1 MPAQPKPKLN
11 LRILLL
17 IFVVLSAVATLAN
30 SFWVM
35 FKIRKQE
42 LIENAL
48 EVNKAY
54 AARIAASVEQVL
66 RSDLDKLKYGSAVI
80 GKTFDD
86 KHSLAAETQRL
97 FGQDA
102 SFNAVLIADAAGTII
117 ASAPEDL
124 GLNGRTLQHKAPLR
138 LRTPIISNAFESM
151 AGNLVVFISHPVFDV
166 KGEYLGL
173 IGGSVRLEQRNT
185 LQALIDT
192 NVRKDGA
199 HLYLIDSARRV
210 LYHNEPEQIGDIVGQ
225 GAIVDAALSQET
237 GTLQAPDEQ
246 GVEMLAGFAKVPSSG
261 WGVISQQPIENIQ
274 TILRQTMVKVAQGIA
289 PLALFGIVLIW
300 WLGARISAPLSRL
313 ADCAKRL
320 DTPDSYERIS
330 AVPARYFE
338 SWQIRRAL
346 LLGATLL
353 QEKIGKLNQQAQT
366 DALTG
371 LANRR
376 AMQEILARWQDA
388 NKAFAVV
395 SMDIDHFKRVNDTF
409 GHGVGDQTLRTIAA
423 LMQQNSRSNDLACRV
438 GGEEFVLLLPN
449 SSLQTAA
456 EVAERLRASIAAA
469 DIDTVGHITV
479 SLGVALW
486 SPGGDP
492 ISAVLERADQ
502 LLYQAKQD
510 GRNRVVVEQ
519 ALIARLNADAGD
531 ARPENA
537 HDCA

>member
-1 MPAQPKPKLN
+1 MTTRPKPKLN
-11 LRILLL
+11 LRTLIL
-17 IFVVLSAVATLAN
+17 IFVLLSAFATLVN
-30 SFWVM
+30 SFWVT
-35 FKIRKQE
+35 FKIQKQE

-54 AARIAASVEQVL
+54 AARIALSVEQVL
-66 RSDLDKLKYGSAVI
+66 NSDLDKLKFGSVLI
-80 GKTFDD
+80 GKAFDD
-86 KHSLAAETQRL
+86 KRYLAEEADRL

-102 SFNAVLIADAAGTII
+102 SFNSVLIADAGGSII
-117 ASAPEDL
+117 ASAPQSLHLD
-124 GLNGRTLQHKAPLR
+124 GRTLQHKEPLS
-138 LRTPIISNAFESM
+138 LRVPRISNAFRSLS
-151 AGNLVVFISHPVFDV
+151 GNLVVFISQPIFDA

-185 LQALIDT
+185 LQALMDT

-199 HLYLIDSARRV
+199 HVYLIDSARRV
-210 LYHNEPEQIGDIVGQ
+210 LYHTDPAQIGSVTGTGLI
-225 GAIVDAALSQET
+225 ADAALSQDA
-237 GTLQAPDEQ
+237 GTLQATDAN

-261 WGVISQQPIENIQ
+261 WGVISQQPLENIQ
-274 TILRQTMVKVAQGIA
+274 AVLQHTMAKVMQGIA
-289 PLALFGIVLIW
+289 PLALFGIILIW

-313 ADCAKRL
+313 AECAKRL

-376 AMQEILARWQDA
+376 AMQDVLARWEDA
-388 NKAFAVV
+388 EKAFAVV

-409 GHGVGDQTLRTIAA
+409 GHAAGDETLRAIAQ
-423 LMQQNSRSNDLACRV
+423 LMQQNSRSNDLPCRV

-449 SSLQTAA
+449 SSLQAA
-456 EVAERLRASIAAA
+456 IDVAERLRASIDAAA
-469 DIDTVGHITV
+469 IETVGHLTV

-486 SPGGDP
+486 HPGTDS
-492 ISAVLERADQ
+492 IAVVLERADQ
-502 LLYQAKQD
+502 LLYQAKQN
-510 GRNRVVVEQ
+510 GRNCVVAEQ
-519 ALIARLNADAGD
+519 
-531 ARPENA
+531 P
-537 HDCA
+537 

>member
-1 MPAQPKPKLN
+1 MTTRPEPKLN
-11 LRILLL
+11 LRTLIL
-17 IFVVLSAVATLAN
+17 IFVLLSAVATLAN

-54 AARIAASVEQVL
+54 AYRIATSVEQVL
-66 RSDLDKLKYGSAVI
+66 RSDLDKLKYASAAI

-86 KHSLAAETQRL
+86 KRYLTEETQRL
-97 FGQDA
+97 LGQDA
-102 SFNAVLIADAAGTII
+102 SFNSVLIADATGTII
-117 ASAPEDL
+117 ASAPESL
-124 GLNGRTLQHKAPLR
+124 ALNGRTLQHKEPLS
-138 LRTPIISNAFESM
+138 LRAPIISNAFESI
-151 AGNLVVFISHPVFDV
+151 AGNLVVFISQPVFDG
-166 KGEYLGL
+166 KGQYLGV

-185 LQALIDT
+185 LQALMDT
-192 NVRKDGA
+192 NVRRDGA
-199 HLYLIDSARRV
+199 HVYLIDSSRRV
-210 LYHNEPEQIGDIVGQ
+210 LYHNDPEQIGNIVAKGSI
-225 GAIVDAALSQET
+225 ADAALSQDA
-237 GTLQAPDEQ
+237 GTLQAADEN
-246 GVEMLAGFAKVPSSG
+246 GVEMLAGFAKVASSG
-261 WGVISQQPIENIQ
+261 WGVISQQPLDNIHAL
-274 TILRQTMVKVAQGIA
+274 LRQTMVKVAQGIA
-289 PLALFGIVLIW
+289 PLALFGILLIW
-300 WLGARISAPLSRL
+300 WLGARISAPLSKL

-330 AVPARYFE
+330 AVPAHYFE

-346 LLGATLL
+346 LLGASLL

-376 AMQEILARWQDA
+376 AMQDILSRWQDA
-388 NKAFAVV
+388 DKMFAVV
-395 SMDIDHFKRVNDTF
+395 SVDIDHFKRVNDTF
-409 GHGVGDQTLRTIAA
+409 GHAVGDHTLRAIAA

-449 SSLQTAA
+449 SSLQAA
-456 EVAERLRASIAAA
+456 ADVAERLRCSIAAA

-486 SPGGDP
+486 HPASEP
-492 ISAVLERADQ
+492 ISAVLERADR
-502 LLYQAKQD
+502 LLYQAKQE

-519 ALIARLNADAGD
+519 A
-531 ARPENA
+531 
-537 HDCA
+537 